1 MANWIDRTQRMTS
14 GSLKFL
20 FAPQLSL
27 GFKPAR
33 GIISGFVQTIAM
45 FLATARLIPPTHRA
59 LRPLTPKDARMGEVL
74 ALAYATV
81 RQPGTRV
88 DQMAVFG
95 AVVSLLV
102 LLSIVTV
109 GTIVS
114 MIVGSAHA
122 APLNLTIIFSA
133 AACTLG
139 NNNSTGLF
147 DAPCPT
153 DMAQQWIDMLLLGQT
168 NWFQGQVASIG
179 MRAGLEGMFQ
189 TYSYA
194 MLVIAGFLVMYH
206 IMAIVAGTAHAG
218 KMGGGVMHTVW
229 APIRLVLAI
238 GMLIPVGVNGLN
250 SGQIVVVQVAKWG
263 SALASNVWLSF
274 ASGFASNTGAMLI
287 MPPLPQV
294 TPLLRDTL
302 KILVCQ
308 VGYQKIGADDA
319 AGSFTLERKP
329 AGWARLTG
337 GSFVNT
343 SFDWVNLIKSNDS
356 EVGACGNIR
365 MADPTYVPT
374 GSGIEYL
381 GSMLTVNV
389 TPDIRSALLS
399 AHMTALDNQM
409 DPSGSLYKL
418 AVEIFDSANSANLT
432 SPNDLSF
439 DDLLLFNTAVLE
451 YRMDLMTGMLAA
463 VTAVGL
469 TQIEMVA
476 DATARGWVSA
486 GVWFNTIARING
498 LLVDYAQEVPVATP
512 EFKRRISGPSL
523 DRIQTALD
531 NVDSGLISMISW
543 AATATTPVTLN
554 EPGYLQSIGGS
565 SGGDSPFETQLKV
578 MASNFSKIMG
588 MTANSGDEA
597 SKVDSSIVL
606 PAIAANLQLN
616 TANPLAELSALGNR
630 IILLA
635 FQTVETLDSC
645 RKSMRSGSTSA
656 SGACSG
662 KQMDSMGSTFMSI
675 IGGAIVSAGVT
686 LAYVLPMIPFIRF
699 MFGILTWIL
708 SLFESVIAI
717 PVVALAHIKMDGEGL
732 ASPMARSAYLLLLQ
746 LFVRPT
752 LMIFGLIIAL
762 LVFNLM
768 IVALNEFYSM
778 AIRSAEGGGSMS
790 AVAAVVYTVMY
801 SALAYAFANASFKAI
816 DQVPQQVLQ
825 WIGGQNVNGID
836 GTSQVMGAVGQT
848 ASIGSSAITRVN
860 SVSRNSISESSAGQT
875 APKQVY

>member
-1 MANWIDRTQRMTS
+1 MANWINRTQRLTS
-14 GSLKFL
+14 GSLRFL
-20 FAPQLSL
+20 FSPQLSI

-33 GIISGFVQTIAM
+33 TIIAGFVQTIAM
-45 FLATARLIPPTHRA
+45 FLATAQLIPVTHKS
-59 LRPLTPKDARMGEVL
+59 LRPTTVTDARMGEIL
-74 ALAYATV
+74 AIAYATV
-81 RQPGTRV
+81 RQPGTRP
-88 DQMAVFG
+88 DQIAVFG

-109 GTIVS
+109 GSIVS
-114 MIVGSAHA
+114 MMVGSAHA
-122 APLNLTIIFSA
+122 GMSLTTLFSA
-133 AACTLG
+133 AACTIG
-139 NNNSTGLF
+139 STSGTGVF
-147 DAPCPT
+147 STPCPT
-153 DMAQQWIDMLLLGQT
+153 DMAKQWIDMLFLGET
-168 NWFQGQVASIG
+168 NWFQGQIASIG

-194 MLVIAGFLVMYH
+194 MLTVAGFLVMYH
-206 IMAIVAGTAHAG
+206 IMAIVAGSAHTG
-218 KMGGGVMHTVW
+218 KMGGGVVQTVW
-229 APIRLVLAI
+229 APIRLIIAV
-238 GMLIPVGVNGLN
+238 GMLVPVGVNGLN
-250 SGQIVVVQVAKWG
+250 SGQITVIQIAKWG

-274 ASGFASNTGAMLI
+274 ATGFASNTGAMLI

-308 VGYQKIGADDA
+308 VGYQKIGAND
-319 AGSFTLERKP
+319 AGSSFTVARRP

-337 GSFVNT
+337 GSFVQT
-343 SFDWVNLIKSNDS
+343 SFDYINKVVTTDS
-356 EVGACGNIR
+356 EVGRCGSIR

-389 TPDIRSALLS
+389 TPGIRSALLS
-399 AHMTALDNQM
+399 AHMTALDKQM

-418 AVEIFDSANSANLT
+418 AEEIFDSANSANLAT
-432 SPNDLSF
+432 PNDLSF
-439 DDLLLFNTAVLE
+439 DDLLLFNKAVLE
-451 YRMDLMTGMLAA
+451 YRTDLMTGMLAA

-469 TQIEMVA
+469 TSVEMVA

-512 EFKRRISGPSL
+512 PLPPQTSVPEVL
-523 DRIQTALD
+523 ARIQTALD
-531 NVDSGLISMISW
+531 SVDQSLIAMVSW
-543 AATATTPVTLN
+543 AATASTPIKIN
-554 EPGYLQSIGGS
+554 EPGFLQSIGGS
-565 SGGDSPFETQLKV
+565 SGAESEFESELKI
-578 MASNFSKIMG
+578 MAANFSKVMG
-588 MTANSGDEA
+588 VTSNSGDEA
-597 SKVDSSIVL
+597 STVDSSIVL

-645 RKSMRSGSTSA
+645 RRSGSSGGQNNSVCSA
-656 SGACSG
+656 QAQG
-662 KQMDSMGSTFMSI
+662 SMGATFMSI
-675 IGGAIVSAGVT
+675 IGGSIVSAGVT

-732 ASPMARSAYLLLLQ
+732 ATPMARSAYLLLLQ
-746 LFVRPT
+746 LFLRPT

-778 AIRSAEGGGSMS
+778 AVRSAEGGGSMS

-801 SALAYAFANASFKAI
+801 AALAYAFANASFKAI

-825 WIGGQNVNGID
+825 WIGGQNVSGID
-836 GTSQVMGAVGQT
+836 GTAQVTGAVSQT
-848 ASIGSSAITRVN
+848 AGTGSMAI
-860 SVSRNSISESSAGQT
+860 NSINNSSREAISRQNT
-875 APKQVY
+875 AVATVKPRV